1 MPNTIEKSDDG
12 VALHVTT
19 PARASGL
26 VTEDSERD
34 LMSLPAVRVYA
45 FNDVLLVV
53 DRDEMDTRTVADL
66 LAVITKDTK
75 SIYHGLDASVQVEDN
90 GVKVQLPP
98 ADDAGFAVGDMA
110 VAHSA
115 PDLLV
120 ITKQNQDSAQLA
132 DELVTM
138 RHDQVT
144 VA

>member
-1 MPNTIEKSDDG
+1 MPNTIEKADDG
-12 VALHVTT
+12 VALQVTT

-34 LMSLPAVRVYA
+34 LVALPSVQVYA

-53 DRDEMDTRTVADL
+53 DRNEMDTRTVADL
-66 LAVITKDTK
+66 MAVIANDTK
-75 SIYHGLDASVQVEDN
+75 SIFHGLDASIQAEDN

-98 ADDAGFAVGDMA
+98 ADDAGFAVGDVA

-132 DELVTM
+132 DEIVTM
-138 RHDQVT
+138 RHDQV
-144 VA
+144 AIA